1 MKKKDYS
8 RVKKNNDIIRE
19 LKNCILVKLSDIEV
33 TCMTCPLQ
41 VEFRDVLGKFY
52 YFRDRWDSYK
62 LVSSTESYDACYG
75 TSINNRVSTIVSRGK
90 SRGFAESQYESDD
103 DVTRNIIESI
113 SKVIKEDSG
122 LTIKLI

>member
-62 LVSSTESYDACYG
+62 LVSSTESFDACYG

-90 SRGFAESQYESDD
+90 SRGFAESQYELDD
-103 DVTRNIIESI
+103 DVTRDIIASI